1 MKGRT
6 TNVKN
11 LTIQTWWRAGVLA
24 CGLCCGFWSL
34 GAASN
39 SPQNGQTPWDQE
51 TSFLFTRPEF
61 TWGRDPF
68 GKKPGFAVNNEK
80 EPTYDLSAVLFDGP
94 NSEAVINDTRVRTG
108 DEIGWRIVEEI
119 GPNYVLLSY
128 GSESII
134 ELNLPTP
141 RGAASQIQLEEVKK

>member
-1 MKGRT
+1 MKAREEIA
-6 TNVKN
+6 KN
-11 LTIQTWWRAGVLA
+11 LTRSLWWRTGVLA
-24 CGLCCGFWSL
+24 CGLWCGFWGL
-34 GAASN
+34 GASQII
-39 SPQNGQTPWDQE
+39 PQGTTSAWDQE

-68 GKKPGFAVNNEK
+68 GRKPGFAANMES
-80 EPTYDLSAVLFDGP
+80 EPTYLLSAVLYDGT
-94 NSEAVINDTRVRTG
+94 NSEAVINDIRVRQG

-134 ELNLPTP
+134 ELNLPIP

>member
-1 MKGRT
+1 MKVHI

-11 LTIQTWWRAGVLA
+11 LTVPIWWRAGVLA
-24 CGLCCGFWSL
+24 CGLCCGFSGL
-34 GAASN
+34 GAAPNASHA
-39 SPQNGQTPWDQE
+39 GQTSWDQE

-68 GKKPGFAVNNEK
+68 GKKPGFAVSTER
-80 EPTYDLSAVLFDGP
+80 EPEYQLTAVLYDGP
-94 NSEAVINDTRVRTG
+94 NSEAVINETRVRQG

-134 ELNLPTP
+134 ELNLPSP

>member
-1 MKGRT
+1 MMFSILSA
-6 TNVKN
+6 KN
-11 LTIQTWWRAGVLA
+11 LTIPHGWRAGALA
-24 CGLCCGFWSL
+24 CALCCGLSSL
-34 GAASN
+34 GAAPN
-39 SPQNGQTPWDQE
+39 SAHAGQSTWDQE

-68 GKKPGFAVNNEK
+68 GKKPGFALNNER
-80 EPTYDLSAVLFDGP
+80 EPTYELSAVLFDGA
-94 NSEAVINDTRVRTG
+94 NSEAVINETRVRTG

-134 ELNLPTP
+134 ELNLPVP